1 MQLPPLQPINNSQSF
16 VSGDVTIDPSA
27 AIAPGVVITAEPNSR
42 IIIGAGVCIGMG
54 SILQVGN
61 GILEIEAG
69 AVLGAG
75 VLAIG
80 ECKIGANACI
90 GSATTIFNTSV
101 EPKRQ
106 VSPGSILGDNSRR
119 ILAAPTVE
127 AKAKSATT
135 SIGKNTSLPIIRI
148 LPCTDTDRVS
158 ETPAPNVVEPDT
170 APVRDRDSA
179 NQSSP
184 PPTEPSPPTPSPV
197 ESSQFNPA
205 QAIYGQVHLNRL
217 MVTLFPHKNSL
228 KRPYQDGKAE

>member
-1 MQLPPLQPINNSQSF
+1 MQLPPLQPINNCQSF

-27 AIAPGVVITAEPNSR
+27 AIAPGVVITAEANSR

-90 GSATTIFNTSV
+90 GSATTIFNASV
-101 EPKRQ
+101 EAKRQ
-106 VSPGSILGDNSRR
+106 VPPGSIIGDNSRR
-119 ILAAPTVE
+119 ISAAPT
-127 AKAKSATT
+127 AAATPKSATA
-135 SIGKNTSLPIIRI
+135 SPKKNSSLPTIRI
-148 LPCTDTDRVS
+148 LPCTDKVG
-158 ETPAPNVVEPDT
+158 ETSVKNADDSAT
-170 APVRDRDSA
+170 AENLDRDSA
-179 NQSSP
+179 NPSFA
-184 PPTEPSPPTPSPV
+184 PPTEPSPPPTPSPV
-197 ESSQFNPA
+197 ESSPFNPA

-217 MVTLFPHKNSL
+217 MVTLFPHKNAF
-228 KRPYQDGKAE
+228 KRPSEDGKAE